1 MLAVFLIGSLLL
13 AFQQFLEDMV
23 NNKLG
28 PSLRHNMK
36 FFGVGSMVA
45 NVDHHFR
52 TAITRETVILH
63 AVYPRAGKLIERSG
77 ALRVFFLKFPG
88 YLLDSQVNLLA
99 LVRS

>member
-1 MLAVFLIGSLLL
+1 MLAVFLIGSRLL
-13 AFQQFLEDMV
+13 ALQQFVEEMV
-23 NNKLG
+23 DHKLA

-52 TAITRETVILH
+52 TAMTRETVILH

-88 YLLDSQVNLLA
+88 YLLDWQVSVLA
-99 LVRS
+99 